1 MSAVQVPPPPPP
13 TPRRSRDGAPQQPH
27 LPGFPS
33 PPPPRRRAEGDDRLW
48 LSYSRISA
56 YRRCPL
62 QFRFAYVDKL
72 PSLPGPA
79 LSFGSAIH
87 KALEVWWGAK
97 LPHAPP
103 VEVLLQALYD
113 GWETQGFTGMPREEQ
128 VRWYHFGQDV
138 LRRHHRRH
146 APQYVPAVAAEEW
159 FELDLGDGL
168 VLSGIIDHVARTP
181 DGGLGVVDW
190 KTDRTLRDR
199 GAVARDLQLACYALA
214 ARELWGVE
222 PEWVALDFV
231 VPGIRVTVPRERI
244 DTDGSAPC
252 RPPRGRAGRSRPFRP
267 HPWQRLPVLRLPRD
281 LPGLRGRRPGCPGPR
296 RDRAGRGPPPHPPR
310 HPPRRGAGASGDPSP
325 RDRPPRAPQRDP

>member
-1 MSAVQVPPPPPP
+1 MSVGPGPAA
-13 TPRRSRDGAPQQPH
+13 RRRRRRPAAGGGGRRGPQQPH

-48 LSYSRISA
+48 LSYSRIST

-62 QFRFAYVDKL
+62 QFRFSYVDKL
-72 PSLPGPA
+72 PSIPGPA

-97 LPHAPP
+97 LPEAPP

-113 GWETQGFTGMPREEQ
+113 GWETEGFAGMPRDEQ
-128 VRWYHFGQDV
+128 VRWYRFGQDV

-159 FELDLGDGL
+159 FQLDLGDGL
-168 VLSGIIDHVARTP
+168 VLSGVIDHVARTP

-244 DTDGSAPC
+244 DTDGVRPR
-252 RPPRGRAGRSRPFRP
+252 RPPRRRAGRSRPLRP
-267 HPWQRLPVLRLPRD
+267 HPRQRLPV
-281 LPGLRGRRPGCPGPR
+281 
-296 RDRAGRGPPPHPPR
+296 RATTARSAPPTPATARTSSATP
-310 HPPRRGAGASGDPSP
+310 
-325 RDRPPRAPQRDP
+325 